1 MAKIQV
7 ILTQDV
13 AGQGRKGE
21 IVSVS
26 DGYAHNFLVK
36 NNKGIIATPE
46 ELKKIENRKKKEEK
60 RQQEEKIKSQELKKV
75 IEAKK
80 VEIAVKTGENGK
92 LFGAITNK
100 EVSAAL
106 EQTFG
111 IKIDRK
117 KIECNIKAL
126 GEHVAIVKLHTDV
139 KAEVKIVAKAQ

>member
-1 MAKIQV
+1 MAKLQV

-13 AGQGRKGE
+13 AGQGRKGD

-26 DGYAHNFLVK
+26 DGYAHNFLIK
-36 NNKGIIATPE
+36 NNKVIISTPE
-46 ELKKIENRKKKEEK
+46 EIKKIENRKKKEEK
-60 RQQEEKIKSQELKKV
+60 RQQEEKVKSEELKKV

-100 EVSAAL
+100 EVAAAL

-111 IKIDRK
+111 LKIDRK
-117 KIECNIKAL
+117 KIECNIKSL
-126 GEHVAIVKLHTDV
+126 GEHVAVVKLHTDV

>member
-13 AGQGRKGE
+13 AGQGRKGD

-26 DGYAHNFLVK
+26 DGYAHNFLIK

-60 RQQEEKIKSQELKKV
+60 KQQEEKIKSEELKKV

-117 KIECNIKAL
+117 KIDCNIKSL
-126 GEHVAIVKLHTDV
+126 GEHTAVIKLHSEV
-139 KAEVKIVAKAQ
+139 KAEVKIIAKAQ

>member
-1 MAKIQV
+1 MAKLQV

-13 AGQGRKGE
+13 AGQGRKGD

-26 DGYAHNFLVK
+26 DGYAHNFLIK
-36 NNKGIIATPE
+36 NNKGILATPE

-60 RQQEEKIKSQELKKV
+60 RQQEEKVKSEELKKV

-100 EVSAAL
+100 EVAAAL

-111 IKIDRK
+111 LKIDRK
-117 KIECNIKAL
+117 KIECNKKSL
-126 GEHVAIVKLHTDV
+126 GEHVAVVKLHTDV

>member
-1 MAKIQV
+1 MAKLQV

-13 AGQGRKGE
+13 AGQGRKGD

-26 DGYAHNFLVK
+26 DGYAHNFLIK
-36 NNKGIIATPE
+36 NNKGILATPE

-60 RQQEEKIKSQELKKV
+60 KQQEDKIKAEELKKV

-80 VEIAVKTGENGK
+80 VEISVKTGENGK

-100 EVSAAL
+100 EVATAL
-106 EQTFG
+106 EQNFG

-117 KIECNIKAL
+117 KIDCNIKSL
-126 GEHVAIVKLHTDV
+126 GEHMAVVKLHTDV